1 MIHFDFFPDVCAP
14 HTLLISSQ
22 SSYGASSL
30 YPQPHSDA
38 VQNSR
43 SYVRLECRWNDQH
56 ADVTPISVS
65 RSSIWPADFYDAE
78 KCTMDEKFIQQKMK
92 LCDKR
97 TQTIFYNTNICIWQ
111 WYWIITLKNITR
123 VSFRKKKEVCEG
135 CEETT
140 AVLLPS
146 HIKANICLQFCA
158 IRNVLKYAR
167 CFFWF
172 HQRCLWGPILFVT
185 AEQTQR
191 QTLQMLTHSL
201 VLRACSVCALTQ
213 THSPRIHT
221 AKNGQACIQIMWLS
235 EQAVGWEGMS
245 FNGLKWKELQ
255 AWEVFRF
262 PAHSF
267 QRRKRFIQKHH
278 VSHSFYFAF
287 FLSDVNIL

>member
-1 MIHFDFFPDVCAP
+1 MHNGWEIHSTENV
-14 HTLLISSQ
+14 TL
-22 SSYGASSL
+22 
-30 YPQPHSDA
+30 
-38 VQNSR
+38 
-43 SYVRLECRWNDQH
+43 W
-56 ADVTPISVS
+56 
-65 RSSIWPADFYDAE
+65 
-78 KCTMDEKFIQQKMK
+78 QK
-92 LCDKR
+92 DP
-97 TQTIFYNTNICIWQ
+97 TIFYNINICIWQ
-111 WYWIITLKNITR
+111 WYWIITLQNITR
-123 VSFRKKKEVCEG
+123 VSFRKKKGVCEG

-146 HIKANICLQFCA
+146 QIKANICLQFCA
-158 IRNVLKYAR
+158 IRNVLKYAAVS
-167 CFFWF
+167 FDFISNVSEVQF
-172 HQRCLWGPILFVT
+172 CLCYCWT
-185 AEQTQR
+185 NTQR

-213 THSPRIHT
+213 THSPQIHT

-267 QRRKRFIQKHH
+267 QRRKRFIRKHH
-278 VSHSFYFAF
+278 VSHSFYFGF

>member
-1 MIHFDFFPDVCAP
+1 MWRNHCSAASFSNQSQYLSSVLCNKKCA
-14 HTLLISSQ
+14 
-22 SSYGASSL
+22 
-30 YPQPHSDA
+30 
-38 VQNSR
+38 
-43 SYVRLECRWNDQH
+43 E
-56 ADVTPISVS
+56 
-65 RSSIWPADFYDAE
+65 
-78 KCTMDEKFIQQKMK
+78 
-92 LCDKR
+92 
-97 TQTIFYNTNICIWQ
+97 IC
-111 WYWIITLKNITR
+111 
-123 VSFRKKKEVCEG
+123 C
-135 CEETT
+135 
-140 AVLLPS
+140 
-146 HIKANICLQFCA
+146 
-158 IRNVLKYAR
+158 

-172 HQRCLWGPILFVT
+172 HQRCLWGPILSLLLLNKH
-185 AEQTQR
+185 R
-191 QTLQMLTHSL
+191 GKHCKCSLTHSL

-245 FNGLKWKELQ
+245 FNGLKWKELK